1 MNGRILTSCNVLS
14 NFKVRKKLKMIESP
28 IETLRTTMEPIL
40 ITNTTGTPLTKENLT
55 KKIGIECL
63 LL

>member
-1 MNGRILTSCNVLS
+1 
-14 NFKVRKKLKMIESP
+14 MIESP

-40 ITNTTGTPLTKENLT
+40 ITNTTGNPLTKDNLKKVSLSAKPIT
-55 KKIGIECL
+55 KNLSGGIGIECL